1 LKERVLAAIAN
12 IVLNDAQGT
21 PVAHT
26 FAPAKTQSDFALLE
40 DRSAGLYI
48 GFNKLTFNLTR
59 PTGASNSANRNLR
72 LEIKLETPKMETV
85 SNNTV
90 SGIAPAPTVS
100 YRPVAVLSMIFP
112 DRCSLQDRKDLQKFV
127 LQLLSNSYVTDA
139 VEKYELPY

>member
-1 LKERVLAAIAN
+1 MAAIAP
-12 IVLNDAQGT
+12 IVLNDALGT

-26 FAPAKTQSDFALLE
+26 FAPAKSQSDFALLE
-40 DRSAGLYI
+40 DRVAGLYI
-48 GFNKLTFNLTR
+48 GFNKLTFSLTR
-59 PTGASNSANRNLR
+59 PKGQVQNTSNRNLR

-100 YRPVAVLSMIFP
+100 YRPVAELIMTFP
-112 DRCSLQDRKDLQKFV
+112 DRCSLQDRKDMQKYV
-127 LQLLSNSYVTDA
+127 LQLLSNSFVTDA